1 MARHGS
7 AFLAVIDPV
16 RLKDIIERQAAGDS
30 LGANPQRTWGEDFD
44 LAVAKSGASAI
55 VFKRCEVP
63 GILQNLDS
71 AVPRAMLEAGE
82 RDDVWNA
89 LADGCLGPR
98 SATNFPQAGLR
109 LGKASWLLGSR
120 QGQRDNG

>member
-1 MARHGS
+1 MARHRS

-55 VFKRCEVP
+55 VFKRCEVT
-63 GILQNLDS
+63 GILQNLHS
-71 AVPRAMLEAGE
+71 AVPPAVLKARQ
-82 RDDVWNA
+82 RNDV
-89 LADGCLGPR
+89 
-98 SATNFPQAGLR
+98 
-109 LGKASWLLGSR
+109 
-120 QGQRDNG
+120 